1 MDYMKAYESWLNN
14 PLIDEATKEEL
25 EALSGN
31 SKEIED
37 RFYRTLEFGTGGMR
51 GVIGAGINRM
61 NNYVIQMASQ
71 GFASYINQQSSG
83 QKAIVIAHDSRRKSK
98 EFAEASALVMAGN
111 GIKAYLFED
120 IRTTPEL
127 SFAVRT
133 LKASAG
139 IVITAS
145 HNPPE
150 YNGYKIYGDDGSQL
164 LPFYADQVI
173 AEVEKVTDV
182 SLVKT
187 LPKKEAE
194 TLGLLELVDYA
205 VDLAYMKGVKAK
217 LRNPDIFKKMKN
229 QSIVYTPLHGTGGR
243 PVTLIAKE
251 LGYTGL
257 VEVLEQMIPN
267 GEFPTVSYP
276 NPEEEKAFELGVEYA
291 LKEDALAVIATD
303 PDCDRVG
310 VLVKD
315 DQDRYVKLTG
325 NQTGALLIDYLFSH
339 TKDIPAHPVVI
350 DTIVTSRFGA
360 DIAADKGAEII
371 STLTGFKFI
380 GDKIR
385 QFEDGSKD
393 FFFGYEE
400 SYGYLTGTDVRDK
413 DGVIAAL
420 LIMEMIL
427 YYSSNGTSLLDR
439 LEELYE
445 AHGYYKED
453 LISISKKGKTGMEE
467 IAAMMAFVRNLE
479 LKEIAGM
486 TVEKMVDYANDE
498 TGLPKSDVLKFF
510 LEKGSW
516 FAIRPS
522 GTEPKIKVY
531 LGVKTDGEDESME
544 KLAILKEKILEKV
557 LVG

>member
-1 MDYMKAYESWLNN
+1 MDYMKAYEKWLNH

-25 EALSGN
+25 REIEGN
-31 SKEIED
+31 LTEIED
-37 RFYRTLEFGTGGMR
+37 RFYRSLEFGTGGMR
-51 GVIGAGINRM
+51 GVIGAGTNRM

-71 GFASYINQQSSG
+71 GFANYIRRHGEGRKS
-83 QKAIVIAHDSRRKSK
+83 IVIAHDSRRKSK
-98 EFAEASALVMAGN
+98 VFAQSAALVMAAN

-120 IRTTPEL
+120 LRTTPEL
-127 SFAVRT
+127 SFAVRL

-150 YNGYKIYGDDGSQL
+150 YNGYKIYGEDGCQL
-164 LPFYADQVI
+164 LPEYADQVI
-173 AEVEKVTDV
+173 AQVDKISDV
-182 SLVKT
+182 SMVKNFT
-187 LPKKEAE
+187 EDEALALE
-194 TLGLLELVDYA
+194 LLEIVDYS

-217 LRNPDIFKKMKN
+217 LRQPGIFKAMKEHA
-229 QSIVYTPLHGTGGR
+229 IVYTPLHGTGGR

-276 NPEEEKAFELGVEYA
+276 NPEEVKAFELGVEYA
-291 LKEDALAVIATD
+291 QKNNALAVIATD

-310 VLVKD
+310 VLVRNKSGVYE
-315 DQDRYVKLTG
+315 RLTG
-325 NQTGALLIDYLFSH
+325 NQTGALLLDYLFEH
-339 TKDIPAHPVVI
+339 TPIMPKKPVVI

-360 DIAADKGAEII
+360 DVAKAKGVEVI

-400 SYGYLTGTDVRDK
+400 SYGYLVGTDVRDK
-413 DGVIAAL
+413 DAVIASL

-427 YYSSNGTSLLDR
+427 HYQSKGESLLER
-439 LEELYE
+439 LEELYQI
-445 AHGYYKED
+445 HGYYLED
-453 LISISKKGKTGMEE
+453 LVSIGKKGKAGMEE
-467 IAAMMAFVRNLE
+467 IAAMMTFART
-479 LKEIAGM
+479 AGVQSVAGIGVDRM
-486 TVEKMVDYANDE
+486 IDYANDE
-498 TGLPKSDVLKFF
+498 TGLPKSDVLKFMMVD
-510 LEKGSW
+510 GSW

-522 GTEPKIKVY
+522 GTEPKIKLY
-531 LGVKTDGEDESME
+531 IGVKSESMAASVS
-544 KLAILKEKILEKV
+544 KLEALKKEILEKILV
-557 LVG
+557 

>member
-1 MDYMKAYESWLNN
+1 MDYMKAYESWLKN

-25 EALSGN
+25 LALEGN
-31 SKEIED
+31 AKEIED

-61 NNYVIQMASQ
+61 NNYVLQMASQ
-71 GFASYINQQSSG
+71 GFASFINQHHSG
-83 QKAIVIAHDSRRKSK
+83 DRAIVIAHDSRRKSK

-120 IRTTPEL
+120 IRSTPEL

-150 YNGYKIYGDDGSQL
+150 YNGYKIYGSDGCQL
-164 LPFYADQVI
+164 LPEYADQVI
-173 AEVEKVTDV
+173 AEVEKVTDI
-182 SLVKT
+182 SLVKIQT
-187 LPKKEAE
+187 RKEAE
-194 TLGLLELVDYA
+194 ATGMLEMVDYA
-205 VDLAYMKGVKAK
+205 MDLAYMKGVKAK
-217 LRNPDIFKKMKN
+217 LRNPDIFKKMKDHA
-229 QSIVYTPLHGTGGR
+229 IVYTPLHGTGGR
-243 PVTLIAKE
+243 PITTIAKE

-267 GEFPTVSYP
+267 GEFPTVEYP

-310 VLVKD
+310 VMVLNND
-315 DQDRYVKLTG
+315 DRYVKLTG
-325 NQTGALLIDYLFSH
+325 NQTGALLIDYLFTH
-339 TKDIPAHPVVI
+339 TKELPEHPVVI

-427 YYSSNGTSLLDR
+427 YYESNGMRLLER

-453 LISISKKGKTGMEE
+453 LISISKKGKSGMEE
-467 IAAMMAFVRNLE
+467 IAALMAAARTLE
-479 LKEIAGM
+479 LKEIGGLV
-486 TVEKMVDYANDE
+486 VEKMVDYAHDD
-498 TGLPKSDVLKFF
+498 TGLPKSEVLKFF
-510 LEKGSW
+510 LENGSW

-531 LGVKTDGEDESME
+531 LGVKTDSEEDSVE
-544 KLAILKEKILEKV
+544 KLELLKQKILEKV

>member
-1 MDYMKAYESWLNN
+1 MDYMKAYHSWLNN
-14 PLIDEATKEEL
+14 PLIDEVTKEEL
-25 EALSGN
+25 LALSEKT
-31 SKEIED
+31 KEIED
-37 RFYRTLEFGTGGMR
+37 RFYRALEFGTGGMR
-51 GVIGAGINRM
+51 GVIGAGTNRM
-61 NNYVIQMASQ
+61 NNYVLQMASQ
-71 GFASYINQQSSG
+71 GFASFINSHGSG
-83 QKAIVIAHDSRRKSK
+83 DKAIVIAHDSRRKSK

-150 YNGYKIYGDDGSQL
+150 YNGYKIYGNDGCQL
-164 LPFYADQVI
+164 LPEFADQVI

-187 LPKKEAE
+187 LSRKEAE
-194 TLGLLELVDYA
+194 ASGMLEIVDYSI
-205 VDLAYMKGVKAK
+205 DLAYMKGVKAK
-217 LRNPDIFKKMKN
+217 LRNPEIFKKMKN
-229 QSIVYTPLHGTGGR
+229 HCIVYTPLHGTGGR
-243 PVTLIAKE
+243 PITVIAKE

-310 VLVKD
+310 VMVID

-325 NQTGALLIDYLFSH
+325 NQTGALLIDYLFTH
-339 TKDIPAHPVVI
+339 TKELPNHPVVI

-427 YYSSNGTSLLDR
+427 YYESNGTRLLDR
-439 LEELYE
+439 LQELYE

-453 LISISKKGKTGMEE
+453 LISIGKKGKSGMEE
-467 IAAMMAFVRNLE
+467 IAAMMAYVRHLD

-531 LGVKTDGEDESME
+531 LGVKTDSEEESLE
-544 KLAILKEKILEKV
+544 KLETLKEKILEKV

>member
-1 MDYMKAYESWLNN
+1 MDYMKAYKSWLNN

-25 EALSGN
+25 LALSEN
-31 SKEIED
+31 TKEIED

-61 NNYVIQMASQ
+61 NNYVLQMATQ
-71 GFASYINQQSSG
+71 GFASFINNHEKG
-83 QKAIVIAHDSRRKSK
+83 DKAIVIAHDSRRKSK
-98 EFAEASALVMAGN
+98 DFAEAAALVMAGN

-120 IRTTPEL
+120 IRSTPEL

-150 YNGYKIYGDDGSQL
+150 YNGYKIYGNDGCQL
-164 LPFYADQVI
+164 LPEFADQVI
-173 AEVEKVTDV
+173 EEVEKVTDI

-187 LPKKEAE
+187 LSRKEAE
-194 TLGLLELVDYA
+194 ASGMLEIVDYS

-217 LRNPDIFKKMKN
+217 LRNPEIFKKMKN
-229 QSIVYTPLHGTGGR
+229 HCIVYTPLHGTGGR
-243 PVTLIAKE
+243 PITVIAKE

-291 LKEDALAVIATD
+291 LKENALAVIATD

-310 VLVKD
+310 VMVID

-325 NQTGALLIDYLFSH
+325 NQMGALLIDYLFTY
-339 TKDIPAHPVVI
+339 TKELPLHPVVI

-360 DIAADKGAEII
+360 DIATDKGAEVI

-413 DGVIAAL
+413 DGVIASL

-427 YYSSNGTSLLDR
+427 YYESNGIRLLDR

-453 LISISKKGKTGMEE
+453 LISISKKGKSGMEE
-467 IAAMMAFVRNLE
+467 IAAMMAYVRNLE
-479 LKEIAGM
+479 LSEIAGM
-486 TVEKMVDYANDE
+486 AVEKMVDYANDE

-531 LGVKTDGEDESME
+531 VGVKTDHEDESSD
-544 KLAILKEKILEKV
+544 KLEMLKLKILEKV

>member
-1 MDYMKAYESWLNN
+1 MDYMKAYKSWLEN
-14 PLIDEATKEEL
+14 PLIDEGTKEEL
-25 EALSGN
+25 LALSEN
-31 SKEIED
+31 TKEIED
-37 RFYRTLEFGTGGMR
+37 RFYRALEFGTGGMR
-51 GVIGAGINRM
+51 GVIGAGTNRM
-61 NNYVIQMASQ
+61 NNYVLQMASQ
-71 GFASYINQQSSG
+71 GFASFINGYESG
-83 QKAIVIAHDSRRKSK
+83 DKAIVIAHDSRRKSK

-150 YNGYKIYGDDGSQL
+150 YNGYKIYGNDGCQL
-164 LPFYADQVI
+164 LPEFADQVI

-182 SLVKT
+182 SLVKI
-187 LPKKEAE
+187 LSRKEAE
-194 TLGLLELVDYA
+194 ASGMLEIVDYSI
-205 VDLAYMKGVKAK
+205 DLAYMKGVKAK
-217 LRNPDIFKKMKN
+217 LRNPEIFKKMKN
-229 QSIVYTPLHGTGGR
+229 HCIVYTPLHGTGGR
-243 PVTLIAKE
+243 PITVIAKE

-310 VLVKD
+310 VMVID

-325 NQTGALLIDYLFSH
+325 NQTGALLIDYLFTH
-339 TKDIPAHPVVI
+339 TKELPNHPVVI

-427 YYSSNGTSLLDR
+427 YYESNGTRLLER
-439 LEELYE
+439 LQELYE

-453 LISISKKGKTGMEE
+453 LISIGKKGKSGMEE
-467 IAAMMAFVRNLE
+467 IAAMMAYVRQLD

-531 LGVKTDGEDESME
+531 LGVKTDSEEESLE
-544 KLAILKEKILEKV
+544 KLEILKEKILEKV

>member
-1 MDYMKAYESWLNN
+1 MDYMKAYESWLKN

-25 EALSGN
+25 LALEGN
-31 SKEIED
+31 TKEIED

-61 NNYVIQMASQ
+61 NNYVLQMASQ
-71 GFASYINQQSSG
+71 GFASFINQHNTG
-83 QKAIVIAHDSRRKSK
+83 EKAIVIAHDSRRKSK

-120 IRTTPEL
+120 IRSTPEL

-150 YNGYKIYGDDGSQL
+150 YNGYKIYGNDGCQL
-164 LPFYADQVI
+164 LPEYADLVI
-173 AEVEKVTDV
+173 AEVEKVTDI
-182 SLVKT
+182 SLVKIMSR
-187 LPKKEAE
+187 KEAE
-194 TLGLLELVDYA
+194 ATGMLEIVDYA
-205 VDLAYMKGVKAK
+205 IDLAYMKGVKAK
-217 LRNPDIFKKMKN
+217 LRNPEIFKKMKN
-229 QSIVYTPLHGTGGR
+229 HAIVYTPLHGTGGR
-243 PVTLIAKE
+243 PITTIAKE

-267 GEFPTVSYP
+267 GEFPTVDYP

-310 VLVKD
+310 VMVLND
-315 DQDRYVKLTG
+315 DDRYVKLTG
-325 NQTGALLIDYLFSH
+325 NQTGALLIDYLFTH
-339 TKDIPAHPVVI
+339 TEELPENPVVI

-360 DIAADKGAEII
+360 DIAAAKGAEII

-427 YYSSNGTSLLDR
+427 YYESNGMRLLDR

-445 AHGYYKED
+445 AHGYYRED

-467 IAAMMAFVRNLE
+467 IAALMANARTLE
-479 LKEIAGM
+479 LKEIAGLS
-486 TVEKMVDYANDE
+486 VEKMVDYAKDE
-498 TGLPKSDVLKFF
+498 TGLPKSEVLKFF
-510 LEKGSW
+510 LENGSW

-531 LGVKTDGEDESME
+531 LGVKTDSEEDSVE
-544 KLAILKEKILEKV
+544 KLELLKQKILEKV